1 MPPAPPVPPPLPPK
15 PPKPALQPVGPG
27 VLIMM
32 EFAVIA
38 PALLAWPMAVAHLPT
53 TAVALVA
60 ATV

>member
-1 MPPAPPVPPPLPPK
+1 
-15 PPKPALQPVGPG
+15 
-27 VLIMM
+27 MM